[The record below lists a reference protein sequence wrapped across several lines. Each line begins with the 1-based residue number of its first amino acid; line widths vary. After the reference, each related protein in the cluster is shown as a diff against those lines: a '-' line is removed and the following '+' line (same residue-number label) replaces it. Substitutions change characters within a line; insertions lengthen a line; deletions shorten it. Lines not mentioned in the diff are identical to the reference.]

1 LAPSLKDKK
10 KTLAGLIDRERS
22 VAVACSGGVD
32 STLVL
37 KISCDVLGHENVMAI
52 FADTPLLPPGEREVV
67 GEIVGNIGCRLHVVP
82 LDPLT
87 WPDFAANPEER
98 CYLCKKKI
106 YRILLEELAE
116 NNIHVLLDGTNLD
129 DLSDFRPGLK
139 ALEELGVRKPLAEA
153 GLTKKD
159 VRRLSR
165 DLNLPTWNKFSSS
178 CLATRI
184 APTQKI
190 TPEKLDL
197 VRKCETFLQSIGY
210 QGCRVRISNDSA
222 VIELLED
229 DINTFIDASVRLQVM
244 KKFNDSGIKNVFVNM
259 AGRQGIILS

>member
-1 LAPSLKDKK
+1 LAPSLRDKK
-10 KTLAGLIDRERS
+10 KSLAGIIGRENC

-37 KISCDVLGHENVMAI
+37 KISCDVLGCENITAI
-52 FADTPLLPPGEREVV
+52 FVDTPLLPAGEKEAVRK
-67 GEIVGNIGCRLHVVP
+67 IVENIGCRLHVVR
-82 LDPLT
+82 LDPLA
-87 WPDFAANPEER
+87 WPDFAANPKER
-98 CYLCKKKI
+98 CYLCKKRI

-129 DLSDFRPGLK
+129 DLSDSRPGLK

-153 GLTKKD
+153 GLSKKD
-159 VRRLSR
+159 VRGLSK
-165 DLNLPTWNKFSSS
+165 DLGLPTWNKFSSS

-184 APTQKI
+184 EPTQKI
-190 TPEKLDL
+190 TPEKLDR
-197 VRKCETFLQSIGY
+197 VEQCEGFLQSLGY

-229 DINTFIDASVRLQVM
+229 DIYTFIHSSTRLQVI
-244 KKFNDSGIKNVFVNM
+244 KKINDSGIESVSVSM
-259 AGRQGIILS
+259 TGRQGIIL